1 MFFAQTLRASVDP
14 APASELVRRASRG
27 DVAAFDEL
35 VASRLPQSLRL
46 ARAIVDSP
54 ADAEDVVQ
62 EAFVSAWRSL
72 RRLREPEKFDAW
84 FGRILVNTAR
94 SHIRRRGTVTP
105 ISIDRRRADSPD
117 DEHEHPGRHD
127 PALDRVDSSDAL
139 ARAIDRLTVDQR
151 TILALHHLEERPVA
165 QIAAVLGIPVGTAK
179 WRLHA
184 ARQALGRALE
194 AQR

>member
-14 APASELVRRASRG
+14 APASELVRRAGRG
-27 DVAAFDEL
+27 YVAAFDEL

>member
-1 MFFAQTLRASVDP
+1 MFAQTLKATVEPPQASD
-14 APASELVRRASRG
+14 LVRRASRG

-35 VASRLPQSLRL
+35 VATRLGASLRL

-72 RRLREPEKFDAW
+72 PRLREPERFDAW

-94 SHIRRRGTVTP
+94 THVRRRGSVTP
-105 ISIDRRRADSPD
+105 ISLDRQRIGGEGSEADT
-117 DEHEHPGRHD
+117 HGRHD
-127 PALDRVDSSDAL
+127 PAIASVESSDAL
-139 ARAIDRLTVDQR
+139 GRAIDRLRIDQR

-184 ARQALGRALE
+184 ARQALERALE
-194 AQR
+194 AER

>member
-1 MFFAQTLRASVDP
+1 MLFAQTLRATVEP
-14 APASELVRRASRG
+14 PPASDLVRRASRG

-35 VASRLPQSLRL
+35 VAARLAQSLRL

-94 SHIRRRGTVTP
+94 SHIRRRGSVTP
-105 ISIDRRRADSPD
+105 ISIDRRRVDSTD

-139 ARAIDRLTVDQR
+139 ARAIDRLSVDQR

>member
-1 MFFAQTLRASVDP
+1 MLFAQTLRASVE
-14 APASELVRRASRG
+14 APAAQELVQRASRG

-35 VASRLPQSLRL
+35 VSMRLAASLRL
-46 ARAIVDSP
+46 ARAIVDTP

-72 RRLREPEKFDAW
+72 PRLRDPERFDAW

-94 SHIRRRGTVTP
+94 THVRRRGSVTP
-105 ISIDRRRADSPD
+105 ISIDRQTAAGTADLA
-117 DEHEHPGRHD
+117 HGRHD
-127 PALDRVDSSDAL
+127 PALESVASRDAL
-139 ARAIDRLTVDQR
+139 GRAIDRLSIDQR

-165 QIAAVLGIPVGTAK
+165 QIADVLGIPVGTAK

-184 ARQALGRALE
+184 ARQALERALE

>member
-1 MFFAQTLRASVDP
+1 MFVAQTLRASVDP

>member
-35 VASRLPQSLRL
+35 VASRLAQSLRL

-84 FGRILVNTAR
+84 FARILVNTAR

>member
-35 VASRLPQSLRL
+35 VASRLAQSLRL